1 MAAGRQGCGM
11 GEDRL
16 TRRHV
21 LAAAAIVLGGCAVGA
36 GGEEDGAGGPAP
48 PSRGSAA
55 GTPGPSPRAQ
65 PGRGQLGARPAA
77 RPSGSFPAG
86 TSRVGLAE
94 GRDGLV
100 HVPEGVAP
108 DEPAPL
114 VVTLHGAGGD
124 AEGGLDPL
132 LPFAAEFGAVLL
144 SPESRGATWD
154 VIRGGFGPDVTY
166 LDRALA
172 LAFDRQA
179 VDPAR
184 IAVSGFSDGASYA
197 LSIGLTNGELFST
210 VIAFSPGFA
219 APGPRQGD
227 PQVFVSHG
235 VADPVLPIDRCSR
248 RIVPQLERDGYAVRY
263 REFEGGHVVPA
274 DLARESLTYFS
285 EAAEQTGET

>member
-1 MAAGRQGCGM
+1 M
-11 GEDRL
+11 
-16 TRRHV
+16 RRAVAV
-21 LAAAAIVLGGCAVGA
+21 LAALVAVLAACGSGGA
-36 GGEEDGAGGPAP
+36 GADGPGRETTRPPAATSAQAAGGVCARRGETVEVGDGALLHLPAGG
-48 PSRGSAA
+48 
-55 GTPGPSPRAQ
+55 
-65 PGRGQLGARPAA
+65 GRGPW
-77 RPSGSFPAG
+77 
-86 TSRVGLAE
+86 
-94 GRDGLV
+94 
-100 HVPEGVAP
+100 
-108 DEPAPL
+108 PL
-114 VVTLHGAGGD
+114 VIALHGAGGN
-124 AEGGLDPL
+124 AESGLDPL